1 MKLLEIVTMMNI
13 KASMV
18 YKFFDKKTGSEISVN
33 EELAEE
39 LHKPVIKN
47 FNKEKYMRD
56 LKTIFGQQIQVKW
69 NHCPQRI
76 RTLNINCV
84 IHIFTKYS

>member
-1 MKLLEIVTMMNI
+1 
-13 KASMV
+13 MV

-47 FNKEKYMRD
+47 FKKEKYMRD
-56 LKTIFGQQIQVKW
+56 LKTIFGQQIQLKW
-69 NHCPQRI
+69 NNCLQRI
-76 RTLNINCV
+76 KMLNNYCV
-84 IHIFTKYS
+84 SDMFSLNMYGLKSYEIKKIKLF

>member
-1 MKLLEIVTMMNI
+1 
-13 KASMV
+13 MV

-33 EELAEE
+33 EEQAEE
-39 LHKPVIKN
+39 LHKPVVKN
-47 FNKEKYMRD
+47 FEKEKYMRD
-56 LKTIFGQQIQVKW
+56 LKTIFGQQTQLKW

-76 RTLNINCV
+76 RKLNINCV